1 MQALAARSCG
11 LPSDSMLVCSTGR
24 IGRALPMKNVRAG
37 IKHAA
42 GILAPSREA
51 GLNAAEAIL
60 TSDTRSKRVTA
71 RVPWNKGFI
80 TISGMAKG
88 AGMIQPDMATM
99 LAFIATDAEVSD
111 PLLRAMLKKSVA
123 GSFNAITIDGDMS
136 TNDTVLIFANGASG
150 TRVTKSKTTLFNRF
164 SAALDYVCGRLAYLL
179 VSDGERISKVVELS
193 VRGTRRTGDAEKIAR
208 AIGNSLLVKT
218 SWYGGDPNWGRL
230 VDAIGYA
237 GVPFDA
243 EKLDMSYRDF
253 PHDPKTKGKPV
264 PILKKGVPANRN
276 LPAWR
281 RIVGQPQFSIILN
294 FNLGKGSFRLLSTDL
309 TEGYVDF
316 NKSE

>member
-1 MQALAARSCG
+1 
-11 LPSDSMLVCSTGR
+11 
-24 IGRALPMKNVRAG
+24 
-37 IKHAA
+37 
-42 GILAPSREA
+42 
-51 GLNAAEAIL
+51 
-60 TSDTRSKRVTA
+60 
-71 RVPWNKGFI
+71 
-80 TISGMAKG
+80 MAKG